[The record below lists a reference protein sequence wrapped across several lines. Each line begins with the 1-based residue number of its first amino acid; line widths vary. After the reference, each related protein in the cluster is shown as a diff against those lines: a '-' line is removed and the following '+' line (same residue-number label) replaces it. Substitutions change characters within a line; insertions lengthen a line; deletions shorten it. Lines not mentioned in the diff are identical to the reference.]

1 MENKVLRRIK
11 KHKSIR
17 SKVLGTSQRP
27 RLVVFRSN
35 RHTYAHLVDDLEGKT
50 ISGSSDLSLKDK
62 LKMTKS
68 ERAYEI
74 GKSIAQIAKKKG
86 IKRAVFDRSGYL
98 YHGRIKR
105 LAEGAREGGL
115 EF

>member
-17 SKVLGTSQRP
+17 VKVLGTSHRP

-35 RHTYAHLVDDLEGKT
+35 LHTYAALVNDLEGKT
-50 ISGSSDLSLKDK
+50 LVGLSDSSFKDNSK
-62 LKMTKS
+62 ITKS
-68 ERAYEI
+68 ERAYEV
-74 GKSIAQIAKKKG
+74 GKSIAGRAVKKG

-115 EF
+115 KF